1 MKLIHKHKNIFMIF
15 FLCLSF
21 VLSLYIVYK
30 EIVYFNNIENFENPN
45 NNQQPSQLTPQQI
58 RKQSQQNI
66 QN

>member
-1 MKLIHKHKNIFMIF
+1 MKLIYKHKNIFMIF

-45 NNQQPSQLTPQQI
+45 KVNKI
-58 RKQSQQNI
+58 YKI
-66 QN
+66 YKIVDF